1 MIGSNHPTRQMATQ
15 VSGERLSHGTR
26 IHLIS
31 RDRHDDAMPINHE
44 GLRRITA
51 ARITAARLAAAG
63 QPSPM
68 NSSVS
73 IQRHRYA

>member
-51 ARITAARLAAAG
+51 ARLAAAG